1 MLGTCNP
8 LGEIDTTTAASFVVD
23 LHDAIDD
30 ADEAFVNVDCSGL
43 TFIDSAGYHALVDA
57 TNYAVRRG
65 HTLVIRNLSP
75 SCARLIRRTR
85 AGLRRARQREVG
97 RVDVEFFPRN
107 RAGLVASQDRQVAHI
122 GEGEVE
128 VEVGVEHEYRMPVRG
143 AERVDSP
150 VKVAASLVFAH
161 NASPGWSYGAE
172 CSRLV
177 A

>member
-1 MLGTCNP
+1 LTSDVVLRDRAPDPALAPHVKGQEMLGTCNP
-8 LGEIDTTTAASFVVD
+8 LGEIDTTTAASFVAD

-85 AGLRRARQREVG
+85 SRSSQRCLI
-97 RVDVEFFPRN
+97 RP
-107 RAGLVASQDRQVAHI
+107 
-122 GEGEVE
+122 
-128 VEVGVEHEYRMPVRG
+128 
-143 AERVDSP
+143 
-150 VKVAASLVFAH
+150 
-161 NASPGWSYGAE
+161 
-172 CSRLV
+172 
-177 A
+177 